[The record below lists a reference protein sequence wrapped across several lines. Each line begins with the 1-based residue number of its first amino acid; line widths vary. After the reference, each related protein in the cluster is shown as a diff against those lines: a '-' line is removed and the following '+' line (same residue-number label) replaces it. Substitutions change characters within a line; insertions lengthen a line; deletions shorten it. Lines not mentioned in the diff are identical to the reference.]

1 MTDENDS
8 SETAAPSDQAQ
19 PGEAKP
25 PRSLRERLALRGAVG
40 ALLLAVGASGAFVLA
55 NRHTVTIDVDGAA
68 QQFTT
73 TKGNV
78 GEALAEAGYKL
89 RASDRVSPTFGSQ
102 IVDGQRITLARARIL
117 RVIALGPDGKP
128 VSDHNLVTT
137 QSTVTAALA
146 EHDLTTTDGSVG
158 AIGDERIPLGGL
170 VVKLRSPRTITVSDG
185 GVSHQVRVVG
195 GTVRQVLDSAGVRLG
210 AQDFVDPGLDAP
222 IDGVQALAV
231 NRVEVKTETVTESYQ
246 PEDQLIKDESKNF
259 SWSQLDDPGAE
270 GSQRVT
276 YSIRYVNGQAVER
289 TPLDRA
295 VLEEGRARVMEVGAK
310 PGTEVP
316 QVFDGASWDAL
327 ASCESGG
334 NWHINSGNGFY
345 GGVQFDFGTW
355 IAHGGQKYAPRADLA
370 TREEQI
376 AIARTTQQVQGWG
389 AWPVCSIK
397 AGLR

>member
-8 SETAAPSDQAQ
+8 SRTAASDQAQ
-19 PGEAKP
+19 PGETKP
-25 PRSLRERLALRGAVG
+25 SRSLRERLALRGAVG
-40 ALLLAVGASGAFVLA
+40 ALLLAIGASGAFVLA
-55 NRHTVTIDVDGAA
+55 NRHTVTIDVDGSAR
-68 QQFTT
+68 QFTT

-89 RASDRVSPTFGSQ
+89 RNSDRVSPAFGSQ

-128 VSDHNLVTT
+128 VSDRNLVTT

-158 AIGDERIPLGGL
+158 AIGDEQIPLGGL

-210 AQDFVDPGLDAP
+210 AQDFATPGLDAS

-259 SWSQLDDPGAE
+259 SWSQLDDPGSE

-289 TPLDRA
+289 TPLGRT

-316 QVFDGASWDAL
+316 PVLDGASWDAL

-376 AIARTTQQVQGWG
+376 AIARTTQQAQGWG